1 MEMILI
7 MRMAMMFTSMMSK
20 KIVIVGGDGFLGGYF
35 RQRLPHALVAQV
47 DISNLSAV
55 KTMLRDQLKPDIVIN
70 CAGKTGRP
78 NVDWCEDNKLAT
90 LHSNVTGALVLME
103 QCLLADIAYVHIGSG
118 CIYDNGYFDEKDDPN
133 FKGSFYSK
141 TKLAADILLQDFPVL
156 NLRLRMPFDGSLNP
170 RNLIRKLIGYNKVLT
185 CRNSMTYI
193 PDFINAA
200 VALMDKGLTG
210 TFNIVNESTISPWDI
225 VRLYKEIVDKNHTF
239 EPLSLQDLSSLAK
252 AARSN
257 CELSVEKLTSVG
269 IQMMHV
275 KDAVEIALKEMKR
288 VKG

>member
-1 MEMILI
+1 MS
-7 MRMAMMFTSMMSK
+7 TSMMNK
-20 KIVIVGGDGFLGGYF
+20 RIVIVGGEGFLGGYF
-35 RQRLPHALVAQV
+35 RQRLPHAIAAQV
-47 DISNLSAV
+47 DISNMSAV
-55 KTMLRDQLKPDIVIN
+55 KTMLRDQHKPDLVIN

-103 QCLLADIAYVHIGSG
+103 QCLLAGISYVHIGSG
-118 CIYDNGYFDEKDDPN
+118 CIYDNGFYDETDDPN

-141 TKLAADILLQDFPVL
+141 TKLVADIMLQDFPVL

-200 VALMDKGLTG
+200 VALMDKGFTG

-225 VRLYKEIVDKNHTF
+225 MRMYSEIVDKNHMF
-239 EPLSLQDLSSLAK
+239 EPLALHDLSSLAN

-257 CELSVEKLTSVG
+257 CELSVEKLTSVVG

-275 KDAVEIALKEMKR
+275 KDAVEIALNEMKR
-288 VKG
+288 SKG